1 LNLIGKTDVKGV
13 LEDIPIYKK
22 AIAGKATQLW
32 QTQRRSTKSRETIKK
47 FMGRQLKVPTE
58 TRWNSLYDAVR
69 CLSNLHD
76 NPTTRY

>member
-13 LEDIPIYKK
+13 LGDIALYKK
-22 AIAGKATQLW
+22 AIAEKATQLW

>member
-1 LNLIGKTDVKGV
+1 LNLIGKTDVKDV
-13 LEDIPIYKK
+13 LETIPLYKK
-22 AIAGKATQLW
+22 AIAEKATQLW